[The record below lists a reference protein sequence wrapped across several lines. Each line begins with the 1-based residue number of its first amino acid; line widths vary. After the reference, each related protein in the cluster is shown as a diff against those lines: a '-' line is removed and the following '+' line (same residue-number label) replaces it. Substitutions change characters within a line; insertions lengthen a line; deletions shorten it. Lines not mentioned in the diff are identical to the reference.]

1 MSKEAKG
8 TVPDAANRWGM
19 DDLPPE
25 HSELREVPDRRM
37 PLLQA
42 ALLRRSMDE
51 HTRTGEPCDRCG
63 RTVLTGEHVFLCAG
77 QRIVCELCIGSE
89 SETPL
94 ETRLVHGSELGHT
107 IRIVDKRSRRAA
119 TPAAPGSPR
128 RRLRARTPTLTEPRE

>member
-1 MSKEAKG
+1 
-8 TVPDAANRWGM
+8 M

-25 HSELREVPDRRM
+25 QTELREVPDRRM

-77 QRIVCELCIGSE
+77 QRIVCELCIGLE
-89 SETPL
+89 SEAPL

-107 IRIVDKRSRRAA
+107 IRIVDKRSRHGATAGPRAD
-119 TPAAPGSPR
+119 SPR
-128 RRLRARTPTLTEPRE
+128 RRLRARIPTAAEPVE